1 MKKKVPYKTLVICSS
16 ILGILMSLQLK
27 TLNLENNGMGTSKK
41 GEELSIE
48 LKRLKKEEKML
59 KSEIQS
65 MKDSVDKYKHS
76 NGNSALKEELNR
88 YEVLAGYTDVE
99 GEGIEIT
106 IKNNKETDQYSGI
119 NYNYDLFLSMI
130 NKLNSAQVNA
140 ISINGERIINDS
152 YFTLKQEK
160 LYLNDIEIKEPY
172 IIKAIGNPDTL
183 ASALQI
189 KYGIVWEMEKY
200 YSLNINIEKKDN
212 VKINA
217 YSRKIEDEGNKSE

>member
-65 MKDSVDKYKHS
+65 MKESVDKYKHS